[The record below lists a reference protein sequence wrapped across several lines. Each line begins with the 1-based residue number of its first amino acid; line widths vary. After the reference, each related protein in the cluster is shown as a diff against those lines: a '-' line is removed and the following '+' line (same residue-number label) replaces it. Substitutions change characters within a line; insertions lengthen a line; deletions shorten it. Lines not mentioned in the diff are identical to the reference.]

1 VGLSTAKCQP
11 ATSTPRRRR
20 ELTLQPVPPF
30 HIGYCSV
37 SRWSWWLPAELEP
50 RRFSMVLSDVEPE
63 WTSGGSKGLE
73 ACLDP
78 ALSQ

>member
-1 VGLSTAKCQP
+1 MKPAGLHRV
-11 ATSTPRRRR
+11 STPV
-20 ELTLQPVPPF
+20 PVSLPLR
-30 HIGYCSV
+30 GANCTGR
-37 SRWSWWLPAELEP
+37 RWSRWLPAELEP

>member
-1 VGLSTAKCQP
+1 LRGQRVTGCTD
-11 ATSTPRRRR
+11 R
-20 ELTLQPVPPF
+20 
-30 HIGYCSV
+30 
-37 SRWSWWLPAELEP
+37 RWSRWLPAELEP